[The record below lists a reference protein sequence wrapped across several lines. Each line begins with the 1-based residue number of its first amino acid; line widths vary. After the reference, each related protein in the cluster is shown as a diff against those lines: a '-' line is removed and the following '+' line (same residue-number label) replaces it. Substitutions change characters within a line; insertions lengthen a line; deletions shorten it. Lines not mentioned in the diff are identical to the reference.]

1 MEDCLQDHRHKD
13 EFSQRCRQALEARMA
28 RESSDYQLDY
38 GLR

>member
-1 MEDCLQDHRHKD
+1 MEDCLQDHRHKE

-28 RESSDYQLDY
+28 RESSDYQLNY